1 MSVYSEPDQASDQGP
16 ENPLAL
22 DWLVSHLRWP
32 WLGLAFLIAWLGPGS
47 DPRYLPYMLVAIGAG
62 AVLNLVQ
69 AVALFARWYPDWL
82 RIGGIAFDTL
92 VSITLLAL
100 TGGWKSPMLPVV
112 LLPVLTASLRL
123 GVEAG
128 LAAAV
133 SITFAYGVSAIVDP
147 EFDSL
152 GRLFQVGGNVLVLL
166 GAAAASGLLNRQQK
180 VTRERAEATELKVL
194 RRANERAKAIYELA
208 STLSAT
214 LNYKRV
220 LTTMLDLSIMGLT
233 EMTGPDPSLVGL
245 ILLFEEEG
253 NFERLKVHA
262 GRGVPRSDEKRV
274 VSGQSELIARA
285 IYTAEPA
292 ITNQLGDDPVLTQ
305 FVCMAN
311 SRSAICAPFRAG
323 FDSFGVVIFASP
335 NDNYFTSEHSE
346 LLTTF
351 CNQAVIALKN
361 AQLYQD
367 LQAEQRRIL
376 EKEAEA
382 RHKLARELHDG
393 PTQTI
398 SAVAMRLNFIRMM
411 LKKGRAAEKVE
422 SEVAKIEEL
431 ARKTTQE
438 IRTMLFTLRPVVLE
452 TQGLSAALEQYAD
465 RLRQNEHL
473 NVEVDPGSYDGQLDK
488 QSESVVF
495 AVVEEAVGNAKKHA
509 HANQVL
515 VRLRVDEYTFMAE
528 IQDDGVGF
536 DVGEAQQRREVG
548 HLGLLNLEERAELVG
563 GRCLIES
570 QLGAGTL
577 VCFEMPLRRWSEPE

>member
-1 MSVYSEPDQASDQGP
+1 MSTPSESDQNSDQGP

-32 WLGLAFLIAWLGPGS
+32 WLVLAFLIAWLGPGN
-47 DPRYLPYMLVAIGAG
+47 DPRYFPYMMAAIGVG
-62 AVLNLVQ
+62 VLLNLVHIS
-69 AVALFARWYPDWL
+69 ALLARWYPDWM

-92 VSITLLAL
+92 GSITLLAL
-100 TGGWKSPMLPVV
+100 AGGWKSPMLPVV
-112 LLPVLTASLRL
+112 IFPVLIASLRL

-180 VTRERAEATELKVL
+180 VTREREEATELNAL
-194 RRANERAKAIYELA
+194 RRANERARAIYELA

-220 LTTMLDLSIMGLT
+220 LTTMLDLSMMGLT
-233 EMTGPDPSLVGL
+233 EMTGSDPSLVGL

-262 GRGVPRSDEKRV
+262 GRGIPRSDEHRV
-274 VSGQSELIARA
+274 VSGQSEFIARA
-285 IYTAEPA
+285 IYTAEPS
-292 ITNQLGDDPVLTQ
+292 ITNQVSDDSVLKQ
-305 FVCMAN
+305 FVCTQNA
-311 SRSAICAPFRAG
+311 RSAICAPFRAG

-335 NDNYFTSEHSE
+335 NQNYFTSEHSE

-351 CNQAVIALKN
+351 CSQAVIALKN

-393 PTQTI
+393 PTQTV
-398 SAVAMRLNFIRMM
+398 SAVAMRLNFVRMM
-411 LKKGRAAEKVE
+411 LRKRKEIEKVE

-431 ARKTTQE
+431 ARKTTRE

-452 TQGLSAALEQYAD
+452 TQGLAAALEQYAE
-465 RLRQNEHL
+465 RLLQNEEL
-473 NVEVDPGSYDGQLDK
+473 NVEVDPGGYDGQLDK
-488 QSESVVF
+488 PAESVVF

-509 HANQVL
+509 HANRVL
-515 VRLRVDEYTFMAE
+515 VRLQVDASQFVAE
-528 IQDDGVGF
+528 IKDDGIGF
-536 DVGEAQQRREVG
+536 NVEDAKKRREAG
-548 HLGLLNLEERAELVG
+548 HMGLLNLEERAELVG
-563 GRCLIES
+563 GSCLIES
-570 QLGAGTL
+570 QPGAGTL
-577 VCFEMPLRRWSEPE
+577 VRLDIPLRRWSEPE